1 MELSPELRDRVVAAA
16 AVVTG
21 DPAWVADPDAR
32 AEDFPV
38 GSLVA
43 VQHYRHLRV
52 AVVTG
57 TTGRRVEVALTTPS
71 AVAEARQFAARLAA
85 IDLDTYAAQV
95 RRQAVANHARDR
107 ALLAA
112 AEAPPEPGR
121 PPPHSG
127 SVERAR
133 QVLAEHP
140 DAEAYADWDVE
151 RALAE
156 MEEWRAR
163 PWQVWVHVTTKS
175 VPFAG
180 AARRRESAAAG
191 AAPPG
196 QVP

>member
-1 MELSPELRDRVVAAA
+1 MELSPELRDRVVASAG
-16 AVVTG
+16 VVTG
-21 DPAWVADPDAR
+21 DPAWATDPGAGP
-32 AEDFPV
+32 EDFPV

-43 VQHYRHLRV
+43 VQHYRQWRV
-52 AVVTG
+52 ALVTG

-95 RRQAVANHARDR
+95 RRQALADHAHDR

-121 PPPHSG
+121 TPPPPG

-140 DAEAYADWDVE
+140 DAEAYAEWDVE

-156 MEEWRAR
+156 MEVWRAR
-163 PWQVWVHVTTKS
+163 PWQAWVHVTAKS

-180 AARRRESAAAG
+180 AARRRDAAATG
-191 AAPPG
+191 AATLG

>member
-1 MELSPELRDRVVAAA
+1 MELSPELRDQAVAAA
-16 AVVTG
+16 GVVTG

-43 VQHYRHLRV
+43 VQHYHQWRV

-71 AVAEARQFAARLAA
+71 SVAEARQFAARLAS
-85 IDLDTYAAQV
+85 IDLDTYVAQV
-95 RRQAVANHARDR
+95 RRQALASHAHDL
-107 ALLAA
+107 AQLAA
-112 AEAPPEPGR
+112 VEAPPEPGR
-121 PPPHSG
+121 TPPHSG
-127 SVERAR
+127 SIERAR

-156 MEEWRAR
+156 MAEWRAR
-163 PWQVWVHVTTKS
+163 PWQAWVHVTIKS

-180 AARRRESAAAG
+180 AARRRDSAAAG
-191 AAPPG
+191 TATPG

>member
-1 MELSPELRDRVVAAA
+1 MELSPELRDQAVAAA
-16 AVVTG
+16 GVVTG
-21 DPAWVADPDAR
+21 DPAWATDPNAR

-43 VQHYRHLRV
+43 VHHHRHLRV
-52 AVVTG
+52 SVVTG

-71 AVAEARQFAARLAA
+71 AVAEARRFAARLAA
-85 IDLDTYAAQV
+85 VDLDTYAAQV
-95 RRQAVANHARDR
+95 RRQALDDHAHDR

-121 PPPHSG
+121 TPPHPDA
-127 SVERAR
+127 VERAR

-156 MEEWRAR
+156 MQEWRAR
-163 PWQVWVHVTTKS
+163 LWQAWVHVTTRS

-180 AARRRESAAAG
+180 AARRRDVAAGG